1 MKDWCMWENETIN
14 KFVGIIIAGFLMIIM
29 GKMNEKKKL
38 HTGIKLIL
46 QMFISLI
53 IIYSGIKI
61 EFLRN
66 PASSGGFVYF
76 NFLSI
81 PLTMLWIIS
90 LTNSIG
96 QTDELG
102 DVTPYIVFI
111 ASLTFLAVALL
122 QRQGLLLAE
131 ILSFSLVTVS
141 FIFIKFFP
149 RGKFSS
155 FYMLF
160 GFILAIISIVGV
172 SKSTAAL
179 TLFIPLLILGVPLVD
194 SSYSVVSSYV
204 VQQGKVGDYT
214 DTESRLRQKLQ
225 SYGFSTRGAN
235 YTIIATSLYL
245 SFLALITFIYQS
257 IYLLA
262 FMTIFGWLIFEMIR
276 KKVSSG
282 ELIINKDSENNRI
295 NLFHVGIDR
304 VDAKS
309 VISQIEQFILSKKSH
324 LVVTPDTLAI
334 LRAQKDVEYY
344 KIIQG
349 ANLVTPDG
357 AGILWAT
364 STLYQPLKERVAGID
379 IIQGICQL
387 AAKKA
392 YSIYLLGAAPGI
404 TKETSLKLMKKYPG
418 LKIVGNH
425 HGYFH
430 ASSLSDKMFRCNIEK
445 NANTNVKNKDSEI
458 EYNKNKEEEIIIQEI
473 NDKKPD
479 ILLVGMGVPRQ
490 EKWIARNLKSKRLN
504 VPVCMGVGGS
514 FDVLSGKIPRAPLWM
529 QKHGMEWVYRFIKQP
544 KRTFHTLALFY
555 FMSLVIMGK
564 IILTL
569 RNMEE

>member
-1 MKDWCMWENETIN
+1 MWENETIN

-131 ILSFSLVTVS
+131 ILSFSLVIVS

>member
-1 MKDWCMWENETIN
+1 MWENETIN

-53 IIYSGIKI
+53 IIYAGIKI

-66 PASSGGFVYF
+66 PASPGGFVYF

-131 ILSFSLVTVS
+131 ILSFSLVIIS

-344 KIIQG
+344 RIIQG

-364 STLYQPLKERVAGID
+364 TTLYQPLKERVTGID

-387 AAKKA
+387 AARKA

-430 ASSLSDKMFRCNIEK
+430 ASSLSNKVFRCNIEK

>member
-1 MKDWCMWENETIN
+1 MWENETIN

>member
-1 MKDWCMWENETIN
+1 MWENETIN

-53 IIYSGIKI
+53 IIYAGIKI

-66 PASSGGFVYF
+66 PASPGGFVYF

-131 ILSFSLVTVS
+131 ILSFSLVIVS

-257 IYLLA
+257 IYLLV

-282 ELIINKDSENNRI
+282 ELVINKDSDNDRI

-430 ASSLSDKMFRCNIEK
+430 ASSLSDKMFRCNIEN

>member
-1 MKDWCMWENETIN
+1 MWENETIN
-14 KFVGIIIAGFLMIIM
+14 KFIGIIIAGFLMIIM

-262 FMTIFGWLIFEMIR
+262 FMTILGWLIFEMIR

-282 ELIINKDSENNRI
+282 ELVINKDSDNDRI

-304 VDAKS
+304 VDTKS

-364 STLYQPLKERVAGID
+364 STLYQPLKERVTGID

-404 TKETSLKLMKKYPG
+404 TKKTSLKLMKKYPG

>member
-1 MKDWCMWENETIN
+1 MWENETIN

-262 FMTIFGWLIFEMIR
+262 FMTILGWLIFEMIR

>member
-1 MKDWCMWENETIN
+1 MWENETIN

-245 SFLALITFIYQS
+245 SFLALITFMYQS

-262 FMTIFGWLIFEMIR
+262 FMTILGWLIFKMIR

-282 ELIINKDSENNRI
+282 ELFINKDSENNRI

-304 VDAKS
+304 VDTKS

>member
-1 MKDWCMWENETIN
+1 MWENETIN

-53 IIYSGIKI
+53 IIYAGIKI

-131 ILSFSLVTVS
+131 ILSFSLVIVS

-155 FYMLF
+155 FYMLL

-262 FMTIFGWLIFEMIR
+262 FMTIFGWLIFKMIR

-425 HGYFH
+425 HGYFY

-479 ILLVGMGVPRQ
+479 ILLVAMGVPRQ
-490 EKWIARNLKSKRLN
+490 EKWIAINLKSKRLN

>member
-46 QMFISLI
+46 QMCISLI
-53 IIYSGIKI
+53 IIYAGIKI

-257 IYLLA
+257 IYLLT
-262 FMTIFGWLIFEMIR
+262 FMTIFGWLIFETIR

>member
-1 MKDWCMWENETIN
+1 MWENETIN

-53 IIYSGIKI
+53 IIYAGIKI

-262 FMTIFGWLIFEMIR
+262 FMTIFGWLIFKMIR

-364 STLYQPLKERVAGID
+364 STLYQPLKERVTGID